1 MDTLSIGFMLY
12 FQAGLILL
20 GYLFFQRIRALRV
33 QVLTLEADLEAA
45 VRNLEVRLN
54 TTASRAQA
62 SGASTTLPN
71 IERPQARRETK
82 REIVLELA
90 KSGADTAGIA
100 ERLKM
105 QPAEVDLL
113 LKASRYRRSY
123 APNEAADRAPNPRIL
138 DLPGVTPEAAG

>member
-12 FQAGLILL
+12 FQVGLVLL

-45 VRNLEVRLN
+45 VRNLEASLN
-54 TTASRAQA
+54 TTASRAHA
-62 SGASTTLPN
+62 SDPSVPLPASET
-71 IERPQARRETK
+71 PQARRETK

-90 KSGADTAGIA
+90 NSGADTAGIA
-100 ERLKM
+100 ERLRM

-113 LKASRYRRSY
+113 LKASRYRRAHASDARSAC
-123 APNEAADRAPNPRIL
+123 APSPRIL
-138 DLPGVTPEAAG
+138 DLRGVAPDTAG